1 LEGYA
6 KFVERIDGIFH
17 GLWIVRVKE
26 HVWNDLREESGFF
39 RFEKAENVSAIIVNP
54 QGTLL
59 KFNRLGYLAE
69 FGDRRV
75 RMIRRGF
82 RCNDANPADSMPT
95 RFVHAVHDARY
106 TETWVEGMVVL
117 HNPQALIELDPD
129 LIPGARHEFLQPD
142 GRIMSI
148 VPEFHPLFSET
159 LIIPPK

>member
-1 LEGYA
+1 
-6 KFVERIDGIFH
+6 
-17 GLWIVRVKE
+17 
-26 HVWNDLREESGFF
+26 
-39 RFEKAENVSAIIVNP
+39 
-54 QGTLL
+54 
-59 KFNRLGYLAE
+59 
-69 FGDRRV
+69 
-75 RMIRRGF
+75 MIRRGF
-82 RCNDANPADSMPT
+82 RCNDANPADPMPT

-117 HNPQALIELDPD
+117 HNPHALIELDPD